1 MSTVLEPSAR
11 DAARAGM
18 LVVRVPRAGWSARV
32 DRRAVLV
39 TIVLVAVALG
49 VFAWSLTVGDYSIAL
64 RDVVRILL
72 GRGEGGP
79 AYVVRELRLPRGL
92 TALLVGA
99 AFGLAGAIFQRLAH
113 NPLASPDIIGINA
126 GASAAAAFAII
137 VLDLAGTA
145 VTAAALVGAAL
156 AATAMFLLAYTRGVA
171 GYRLVLVGIGVHAV
185 LTAATQYLM
194 SRARITEAQQALVWL
209 TGSLNAR
216 SWDHVR
222 PVAWALAV
230 LVPLALGLARQI
242 RVLELGDDTARALG
256 ARVDAARG
264 GLFAV
269 GVVLTAIAT
278 ASTGPIGFVA
288 LVAPQ
293 IARRLV
299 GGRVVALVPAAA
311 VGAALVVAS
320 DLIGRRLLAPTELPV
335 GVVTSVLGAPYLLY
349 LLARANRIGR
359 GG

>member
-1 MSTVLEPSAR
+1 RGASDHRAGPPVAAAVVGRPGPDPPAGCGRRRPARRPPRRAAGRHPDRPDRRAVLHRPRPPPEAGGPVSTVLEPAAR

-18 LVVRVPRAGWSARV
+18 LVVRVPRVGWSARV

-156 AATAMFLLAYTRGVA
+156 AATAMFLLAY
-171 GYRLVLVGIGVHAV
+171 
-185 LTAATQYLM
+185 
-194 SRARITEAQQALVWL
+194 
-209 TGSLNAR
+209 
-216 SWDHVR
+216 
-222 PVAWALAV
+222 
-230 LVPLALGLARQI
+230 
-242 RVLELGDDTARALG
+242 
-256 ARVDAARG
+256 
-264 GLFAV
+264 
-269 GVVLTAIAT
+269 
-278 ASTGPIGFVA
+278 
-288 LVAPQ
+288 
-293 IARRLV
+293 
-299 GGRVVALVPAAA
+299 
-311 VGAALVVAS
+311 
-320 DLIGRRLLAPTELPV
+320 
-335 GVVTSVLGAPYLLY
+335 
-349 LLARANRIGR
+349 
-359 GG
+359 